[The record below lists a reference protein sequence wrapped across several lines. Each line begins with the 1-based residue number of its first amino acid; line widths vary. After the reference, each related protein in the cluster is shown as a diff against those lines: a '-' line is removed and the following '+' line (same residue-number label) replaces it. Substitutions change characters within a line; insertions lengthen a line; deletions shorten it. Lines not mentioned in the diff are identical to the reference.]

1 MKLIFATSNQ
11 NKAIELQELMG
22 NSIKIESLKE
32 LGFTEEIEETKTTLE
47 GNSKLKAEAVYH
59 AFGRA
64 CFADDTGL
72 EVEALDGAP
81 GVFSAR
87 YSGPDCNAEN
97 NMNLLLTN
105 LQDFDNKNARFRT
118 VITYVSKGFFVQ
130 FEGLVEGKI
139 INKKRGG
146 YGFGYDPIFV
156 PDGSELTFSE
166 MTLEEKNRYS
176 HRARAFAKLK
186 SYLLAK

>member
-47 GNSKLKAEAVYH
+47 GNSKLKAEVIYH

-118 VITYVSKGFFVQ
+118 VITYVSKGVFVQ